1 MKKQKGR
8 SSAVVWVPMV
18 SRPPDTAEHTGRI
31 KVRSMTLAPMIL
43 PTDMEASFLAMAV
56 RVVTSSGRE
65 VPMATMVTPMMLEG
79 TPSCSASSL
88 P

>member
-1 MKKQKGR
+1 
-8 SSAVVWVPMV
+8 MV
-18 SRPPDTAEHTGRI
+18 SLPPETAEHTGRI
-31 KVRSMTLAPMIL
+31 MVRSMTLAPMIL

-65 VPMATMVTPMMLEG
+65 VPMATMVTPIMAEG
-79 TPSCSASSL
+79 TPSSRASSL

>member
-1 MKKQKGR
+1 MSR
-8 SSAVVWVPMV
+8 AVVWAPMV
-18 SRPPDTAEHTGRI
+18 RAPPLTAEHTGRI
-31 KVRSMTLAPMIL
+31 MVRSMTLAPMMF

-65 VPMATMVTPMMLEG
+65 VPMATMVTPMMLAG
-79 TPSCSASSL
+79 TPISRASSL